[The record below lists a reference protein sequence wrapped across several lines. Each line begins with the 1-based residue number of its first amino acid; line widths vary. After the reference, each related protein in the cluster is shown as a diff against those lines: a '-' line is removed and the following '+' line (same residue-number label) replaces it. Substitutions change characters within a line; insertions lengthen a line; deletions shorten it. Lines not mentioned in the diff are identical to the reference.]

1 MGGDS
6 INYVVRET
14 NCCQEEMYF
23 IEIRRIYV
31 DFLLYGDPVLPEYTE
46 GRGTVQR

>member
-14 NCCQEEMYF
+14 NYCQEEMYF

-31 DFLLYGDPVLPEYTE
+31 DVSLYGDPVLPEYTE
-46 GRGTVQR
+46 GRRTVQR